1 MTEQHRA
8 SDEVTAL
15 NPYGYSWWE
24 WVAREAPD
32 YVKARNAMAAQVA
45 GEGQQ
50 LSIKYREMIMIAI
63 LAYQSR
69 QQAVVAHMRR
79 AIAHGATKCELLEAL
94 QSAAY
99 PAGAP
104 TFSVGVQALIQLDE
118 EGVFAN
124 ERLPS

>member
-1 MTEQHRA
+1 MTEQQSG

-15 NPYGYSWWE
+15 NPYGYSWWD
-24 WVAREAPD
+24 WVAREDPE
-32 YVKARNAMAAQVA
+32 YVKARNALAAQVA

-50 LSIKYREMIMIAI
+50 LSVKYREMIMIAI
-63 LAYQSR
+63 LAHQSR

-79 AIAHGATKCELLEAL
+79 AIAHGASKRELLEAL

-104 TFSVGVQALIQLDE
+104 TFSVGVQALIQLDQ
-118 EGVFAN
+118 EGAFIN
-124 ERLPS
+124 G